1 MIWQPLNL
9 STACPPSTPIT
20 ACSDFGLTYLSLL
33 VQLYGGSV
41 DKRKQDMCNR
51 ETKPKA
57 RDGKEYD
64 FIVVGAGAAGCVVAN
79 RLTENYKW
87 KVLLLEAGP
96 EEPDITRVPGLS
108 STLPGSNIDWQ
119 YTTEPNGKSCLAF
132 PGGRCAWPRGKT
144 MGGSSAINS
153 MGYIRGNRVDYDLWA
168 RLGNRGWSYKDVLPF
183 FIKSETNM
191 NKYVVDSKYHGAKG
205 ELYVSWYPYV
215 DDPSEMMV
223 QAYIEGGM
231 PFLDFNGAEQLGAM
245 QIQAFSLDGERV
257 STNVAFIQPIR
268 YKRPNLV
275 IETKSEATKILMD
288 DLQNA
293 NGIIYTKDGKTY
305 TAYAKKEVII
315 CAGAINSPK
324 LLMLSG
330 IGPKEHLESL
340 NIPVV
345 EDLAVG
351 ENLHDHVTFNAIVIA
366 LPNKTSTA
374 ITQQEVLRAVKR
386 FAEMK
391 IKKGPLASNGP
402 VMSCSFLKTEP
413 YLIALDIQYQANH
426 LPNWRE
432 FLLDP
437 VTAANVAIMPTP
449 YYDAFIPR
457 AMNVVPKSR
466 GKLLLNKTDP
476 YGPPLLYANYL
487 GDDRDF
493 TPLMKAIR
501 FLLSLENTAAFRS
514 RGAYFVRDKMPHCK
528 QYDWGTDEYF
538 VCLIRHYT
546 STTHHQVGTCKMGPA
561 WDKKAVVDSELRVYG
576 VKRLR
581 VIDASIMPVVIRG
594 NTEAPTVMI
603 AEKGIDSVIKYWQNR
618 TNNYCF

>member
-1 MIWQPLNL
+1 MNL
-9 STACPPSTPIT
+9 SAECPPQIPG
-20 ACSDFGLTYLSLL
+20 CSDFALVYINLL

-41 DKRKQDMCNR
+41 DQKKQEKCDR

-96 EEPDITRVPGLS
+96 EEPDITRVPGLVGS
-108 STLPGSNIDWQ
+108 LTNSNIYWQ
-119 YTTEPNGKSCLAF
+119 YSTEPNGKSCLAF
-132 PGGRCAWPRGKT
+132 PGGRCLWPRGKT
-144 MGGSSAINS
+144 MGGSSSINGL
-153 MGYIRGNRVDYDLWA
+153 GYIRGNRVDYDLWA
-168 RLGNRGWSYKDVLPF
+168 RLGNRGWSYEEVLPF
-183 FIKSETNM
+183 FVKSERNL
-191 NKYVVDSKYHGAKG
+191 NKYAVDSDYHGAKG
-205 ELYVSWYPYV
+205 EQYVSWLRYV
-215 DDPSEMMV
+215 DNASNMMV
-223 QAYIEGGM
+223 EAYIERGI
-231 PFLDFNGAEQLGAM
+231 PFLDYNGAEQSGTM
-245 QIQAFSLDGERV
+245 QMQSFTLDGERV

-275 IETKSEATKILMD
+275 VKTNAEVIKILID
-288 DLQNA
+288 DLKNA
-293 NGIIYTKDGKTY
+293 NGIVYLKGGKKY

-315 CAGAINSPK
+315 CGGTINSPK

-340 NIPVV
+340 NISVV

-351 ENLHDHVTFNAIVIA
+351 ENLHDHVSVDGIVVA
-366 LPNKTSTA
+366 LPNEMVTA
-374 ITQQEVLRAVKR
+374 VSQQETLRVVKEY
-386 FAEMK
+386 AEMK
-391 IKKGPLASNGP
+391 IKRGPLSGFGP
-402 VMSCSFLKTEP
+402 VFSSSFLKTEP
-413 YLIALDIQYQANH
+413 HLIAPDIQYQTSPV
-426 LPNWRE
+426 PNLRE
-432 FLLDP
+432 LLRDP
-437 VTAANVAIMPTP
+437 VVAPIQSVFTP
-449 YYDAFIPR
+449 IQFYEAMIPR
-457 AMNVVPKSR
+457 PMNLVPKSR
-466 GKLLLNKTDP
+466 GKMLLNKTNP
-476 YGPPLLYANYL
+476 YGSPLLYANYL

-493 TPLMKAIR
+493 IPLMKGIR

-514 RGAYFVRDKMPHCK
+514 RGAYIVREKMPHCK

-594 NTEAPTVMI
+594 NTEAPTIMIGERGVDFVM
-603 AEKGIDSVIKYWQNR
+603 KYWQHF
-618 TNNYCF
+618 TNDYCF